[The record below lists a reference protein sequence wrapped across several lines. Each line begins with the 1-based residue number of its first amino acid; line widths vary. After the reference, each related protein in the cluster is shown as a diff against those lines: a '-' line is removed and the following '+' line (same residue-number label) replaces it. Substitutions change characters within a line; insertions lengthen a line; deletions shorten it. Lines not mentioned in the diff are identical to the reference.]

1 MINSSAD
8 QPIGYPIYV
17 SPLTTSFVETHE
29 QIKNNF
35 VFFTFLRLWQCFW
48 VFLQSLWSNSENSSL
63 INNSNIIPTSSE
75 IDSLEKTT
83 TIIGPGV
90 SLAGSTPA
98 PIRKGSTP
106 SNPIRTNTFHNH
118 QFEKRNSTTSS
129 VPNSSSFCTVLEDK
143 NLMKSIFNENEDL
156 LKVLTNQRAR
166 SLDLKQEP
174 EGI

>member
-35 VFFTFLRLWQCFW
+35 VFLTFLRLWQCFW

-83 TIIGPGV
+83 TIISPAV
-90 SLAGSTPA
+90 SQACSTPA
-98 PIRKGSTP
+98 LIRKGSTP
-106 SNPIRTNTFHNH
+106 SNPI
-118 QFEKRNSTTSS
+118 RNSTTSS

-166 SLDLKQEP
+166 SLDLKQKP